1 MNHEYSAEAVAAT
14 DFTTRAN
21 EKAKS
26 RWRVIS
32 VIAQGYKSCGE
43 GADPQL
49 NQIIIFFERDSI
61 AGEDQSDNRNL
72 MSGNEPAQVEELFE
86 EGLTE
91 QAKSK

>member
-1 MNHEYSAEAVAAT
+1 MNHEYSAETVAAT
-14 DFTTRAN
+14 DITTRAN

-32 VIAQGYKSCGE
+32 VIAQGYKSVGE

-49 NQIIIFFERDSI
+49 NQIIIFFERAAI
-61 AGEDQSDNRNL
+61 AGEQQSNNRNL
-72 MSGNEPAQVEELFE
+72 MSGDEPAQVEELFD

-91 QAKSK
+91 QTQSK